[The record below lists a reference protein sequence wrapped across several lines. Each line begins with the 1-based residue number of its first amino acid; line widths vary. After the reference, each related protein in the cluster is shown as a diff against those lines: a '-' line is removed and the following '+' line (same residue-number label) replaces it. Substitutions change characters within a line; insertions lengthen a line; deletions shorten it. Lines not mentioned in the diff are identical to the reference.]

1 MLYLSQM
8 LGKPVVDSTGE
19 KIGTVSDLAISTG
32 EVFPRITSLAF
43 QGPGRV
49 PFMISWRKYV
59 DEFDEDGIKLQVQ
72 SHDIRFSYLQPD
84 EVLLAR
90 DLMDRQIV
98 DTQGLKVVRVND
110 LKLSVS
116 GSQLRLL
123 GAEVGIRGIL
133 RGLAPWIERATC
145 AVCKVFG
152 KKLDEQIIAWNYMDL
167 LDRDLSEVQLSV
179 THKRLDELH
188 PADVADIL
196 EQLDPQQRANVFAH
210 LDDEQATDAIS
221 EMEDEYQ
228 SDFIE
233 SLDTKQAAGLLGN
246 MDPDDAADIV
256 RDLPYE
262 KAETLLR
269 LMGVED
275 AAEIRQLLGYK
286 DGTAGGMMTTQYV
299 AVRDTDT
306 VGRAIEV
313 LRGLEEDHPTV
324 HFIYVV
330 DEYGKLVGVCSLRTL
345 VLTDD
350 STLMSSIM
358 YEDVISCTPD
368 ETEEDVSAD
377 IFKYEL
383 SAMPVVD
390 ESGAILGIVTVD
402 DAWDAIEDD
411 VSDAKTKTSA
421 LKWAGIAVG
430 AVLFLGLY
438 TLVLLHLV
446 GFRWG

>member
-8 LGKPVVDSTGE
+8 TGKPVVDSAGE
-19 KIGTVSDLAISTG
+19 KIGTISDLAISTG

-43 QGPGRV
+43 QGPGKV

-59 DEFDEDGIKLQVQ
+59 GAFDEDGIMLSVPAQ
-72 SHDIRFSYLQPD
+72 DIRFSYLQPE

-90 DLMDRQIV
+90 DLLDRQIV
-98 DTQGLKVVRVND
+98 DTQGMKVVRVND
-110 LKLSVS
+110 LKLSES

-133 RGLAPWIERATC
+133 RGLSPLLEK
-145 AVCKVFG
+145 AVLSAAKAFH
-152 KKLDEQIIAWNYMDL
+152 KRIDEKLIAWNYMDL

-196 EQLDPQQRANVFAH
+196 EQLDPQQRAEVFKH
-210 LDDEQATDAIS
+210 LDDAQATEAVS

-228 SDFIE
+228 ADFIE
-233 SLDTKQAAGLLGN
+233 DLDETRAANLLGS

-256 RDLPYE
+256 RDLSYE

-299 AVRDTDT
+299 AVHQTDT
-306 VGRAIEV
+306 VAQAVEV
-313 LRGLEEDHPTV
+313 LRALPEDHPTV
-324 HFIYVV
+324 HYVYAL
-330 DEYGKLVGVCSLRTL
+330 DEYDKLVGVLSLRTL

-350 STLMSSIM
+350 STLIRDVM
-358 YEDVISCTPD
+358 YDDVISVPPD
-368 ETEEDVSAD
+368 EEEDDVAAD
-377 IFKYEL
+377 IFKYDIP
-383 SAMPVVD
+383 AMPVVD
-390 ESGAILGIVTVD
+390 EHGSLLGIVTVD
-402 DAWDAIEDD
+402 DAWDAIEED
-411 VSDAKTKTSA
+411 VSGDKIKASA
-421 LKWAGIAVG
+421 LKVVGITLAAVM
-430 AVLFLGLY
+430 FLALY
-438 TLVLLHLV
+438 TLILLQV
-446 GFRWG
+446 TGVIGR